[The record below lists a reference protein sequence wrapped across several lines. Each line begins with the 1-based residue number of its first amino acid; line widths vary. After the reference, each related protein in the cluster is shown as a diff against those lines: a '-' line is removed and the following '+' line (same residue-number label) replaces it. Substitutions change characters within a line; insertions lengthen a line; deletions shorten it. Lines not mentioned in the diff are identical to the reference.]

1 MRSRKTTVGMARR
14 AQMLVL
20 AARGFSNRQI
30 ALELGANEH
39 VVGRVRKQYGQRGL
53 AVLEDR
59 HSSGRPR
66 SSRDEQSIQKVVEF
80 SPDPQFGKKLL
91 EVVAL
96 YMKPPD
102 TPWCSA
108 GTRRPASRHLTGHS
122 RCYRCGLLS
131 RIVGPT
137 NTYAMGRARFWPAW
151 ILPPEKSS
159 LMCVR
164 GAKGLP

>member
-1 MRSRKTTVGMARR
+1 MQSRKTTVGMARR

-30 ALELGANEH
+30 ALESGANEH

-59 HSSGRPR
+59 HSSGRAR

-91 EVVAL
+91 EV
-96 YMKPPD
+96 
-102 TPWCSA
+102 
-108 GTRRPASRHLTGHS
+108 
-122 RCYRCGLLS
+122 
-131 RIVGPT
+131 
-137 NTYAMGRARFWPAW
+137 GRFT
-151 ILPPEKSS
+151 
-159 LMCVR
+159 
-164 GAKGLP
+164 